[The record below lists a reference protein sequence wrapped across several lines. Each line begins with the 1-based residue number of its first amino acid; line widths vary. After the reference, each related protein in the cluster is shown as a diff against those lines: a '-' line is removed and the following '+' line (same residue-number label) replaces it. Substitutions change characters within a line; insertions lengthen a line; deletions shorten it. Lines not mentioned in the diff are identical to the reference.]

1 MALGF
6 SFFSLEN
13 SGFFNVDHIDLI
25 VEKTPETPL
34 YLQPL
39 IKRLDLAL
47 EKYRGQSLWK
57 IDLNEVSKKINSENW
72 IQEVTLTRRFPS
84 KLRVVI
90 EPKEVKL
97 LYAARGGKFLP
108 VVSDGSFLEPVD
120 GKQAPDV
127 PLLVGD
133 AFAEKTELR
142 KKSVEALETVPIDG
156 SFSRKTISEIQYD
169 SKEGY
174 WMTLI
179 KSGIKVKM
187 GEEQMALKGARV
199 SQVIDY
205 MDAHS
210 FQARV
215 IDANL
220 SKKVLVRLRKDP

>member
-1 MALGF
+1 M
-6 SFFSLEN
+6 
-13 SGFFNVDHIDLI
+13 
-25 VEKTPETPL
+25 
-34 YLQPL
+34 QPL
-39 IKRLDLAL
+39 VKRLDQAL

-57 IDLNEVSKKINSENW
+57 IDLNEVSKKIGTEAW
-72 IQEVTLTRRFPS
+72 VQEVVLTRRFPS

-90 EPKEVKL
+90 EPKEIKL
-97 LYAARGGKFLP
+97 LYLSRGGKLLP
-108 VVSDGSFLEPVD
+108 VVSDGSFLEAVES
-120 GKQAPDV
+120 KVAPDV
-127 PLLVGD
+127 PLLVGEN
-133 AFAEKTELR
+133 FADKTELR
-142 KKSVEALETVPIDG
+142 KKSVEAVESIPLEG
-156 SFSRKTISEIQYD
+156 SFSRKSISEIQYD

>member
-1 MALGF
+1 MVLGF

-25 VEKTPETPL
+25 VEKAPESPL

-39 IKRLDLAL
+39 MKRLDLAL

-57 IDLNEVSKKINSENW
+57 IDLNEIEKKLNSENW
-72 IQEVTLTRRFPS
+72 IQEVTLARRFPS
-84 KLRVVI
+84 KLRVILV
-90 EPKEVKL
+90 PKEIKL
-97 LYAARGGKFLP
+97 LYSGRGGKFLP
-108 VVSDGSFLEPVD
+108 VVGDGTFLDPVD
-120 GKQAPDV
+120 GKLAPDV
-127 PLLVGD
+127 PLLVGE
-133 AFAEKTELR
+133 AFADKKELR
-142 KKSVEALETVPIDG
+142 KKSVEALETVPVEG

-187 GEEQMALKGARV
+187 GEEQLAIKAARV
-199 SQVIDY
+199 SQVVDY